1 MAYLYTPKNK
11 KVIVCVLTCSLF
23 LRTMLVEIA
32 ADVKMA
38 PRNARE
44 DGMMRRTTRSMEKVK
59 DVGSK

>member
-1 MAYLYTPKNK
+1 
-11 KVIVCVLTCSLF
+11 
-23 LRTMLVEIA
+23 MLVEIA